1 MHQQLRNIMTS
12 DVFTVSSTQSIQDA
26 AKIKIM
32 SDNNIGAIPVVDQ
45 NGSMVGI
52 ITDRDITLRSTA
64 QGEAANTPVSE
75 VMTAQKIVQG
85 TPDMDV
91 HEAVQLMSQQQI
103 RRLPVTENGHVIG
116 MVALGDLAVDNQY
129 NNEAEQALSTISTP
143 SAPQK

>member
-1 MHQQLRNIMTS
+1 MTS

-26 AKIKIM
+26 AKIM

-45 NGSMVGI
+45 SGSMVGI
-52 ITDRDITLRSTA
+52 VTDRDITLRSTA
-64 QGEAANTPVSE
+64 QGEAADTPVAE

-116 MVALGDLAVDNQY
+116 MVALGDIAVDNQY

>member
-1 MHQQLRNIMTS
+1 MTS

-26 AKIKIM
+26 AKIM

-45 NGSMVGI
+45 SGNMVGI
-52 ITDRDITLRSTA
+52 VTDRDITLRSTA
-64 QGEAANTPVSE
+64 QGEAADTPVAE